1 MKDGILNIYKPSGM
15 TSHDVIYKLRKILGI
30 KKLGHTGTLDP
41 LATGVLPVCIGK
53 ATRVCEYLDA
63 DFKKYRC
70 TMVLGVET
78 DTQDVTGEILRTAD
92 TSDIRPEDVYKAFEG
107 FSGWIDQKPPM
118 YSAVRV
124 KGRRLYE
131 YARAG
136 EEVEVKTRKIFIKSL
151 EIEAIDFAHDSNS
164 KKVTFT
170 VECSKGTYIRTICQ
184 DAGEALGCGASLESL
199 ERLASG
205 RFTVEDAVTLD
216 ELRAVAEAA
225 GLSPDRKF
233 GEEILPVFEKYVLGV
248 DYPLERF
255 GEAIMTPET
264 GRRFIDGWHIAYREC
279 ISVTEPQYGGECIR
293 ESEGESG
300 REPVR
305 RMYRMYSQDPAAPG
319 GKAFIG
325 VAYHSSKYKK
335 LVADKVFA
343 RSDD

>member
-1 MKDGILNIYKPSGM
+1 MKDGIINIYKPSGM

-53 ATRVCEYLDA
+53 ATRVCEYLDG
-63 DFKKYRC
+63 DIKKYRC
-70 TMVLGVET
+70 TMVLGIET
-78 DTQDVTGEILRTAD
+78 DTQDVTGEIIKTYD
-92 TSDIRPEDVYKAFEG
+92 TSSIRPDDVYKAFEG

-136 EEVEVKTRKIFIKSL
+136 EEVDVRTRKIFIRSL

-164 KKVTFT
+164 KNVTFT

-205 RFTVEDAVTLD
+205 RFTAEEAVTLD
-216 ELRAVAEAA
+216 ELRSVAEAA

-233 GEEILPVFEKYVLGV
+233 GEEIPSVFEKYIKGI
-248 DYPLERF
+248 DYPLVNF
-255 GEAIMTPET
+255 GEAVMTPET

-279 ISVTEPQYGGECIR
+279 LSVTEPDYAAGEWNEGG
-293 ESEGESG
+293 
-300 REPVR
+300 R
-305 RMYRMYSQDPAAPG
+305 RLYRMYAQAQAAPG
-319 GKAFIG
+319 GKAFLG
-325 VAYHSSKYKK
+325 VAYHSDKYKK

>member
-70 TMVLGVET
+70 TMVLGIET

-92 TSDIRPEDVYKAFEG
+92 TSGIRPEDVYKAFEG
-107 FSGWIDQKPPM
+107 FRGWIDQKPPM

-136 EEVEVKTRKIFIKSL
+136 EEVEVKTRKIFIRSL

-184 DAGEALGCGASLESL
+184 DAGAALGCGASLESL

-216 ELRAVAEAA
+216 ELRAVAESA
-225 GLSPDRKF
+225 GLSTDRKF
-233 GEEILPVFEKYVLGV
+233 GEDIPPVFEKYILGI

-255 GEAIMTPET
+255 GEVVMTPET

-279 ISVTEPQYGGECIR
+279 ISVTEPD
-293 ESEGESG
+293 
-300 REPVR
+300 REPDKEPEPKGGADR

-325 VAYHSSKYKK
+325 VAYYSSKYKK